1 MVEYAYDETWA
12 ENNVFEDG
20 DLFYIDELSPE
31 EMLAEMLA
39 EIEETPEPNLSNK

>member
-1 MVEYAYDETWA
+1 MEYAYNETWA

-20 DLFYIDELSPE
+20 DLLYPDELSPE

-39 EIEETPEPNLSNK
+39 EIEDVPDSNLPNR

>member
-1 MVEYAYDETWA
+1 MEYAYDETWA

-39 EIEETPEPNLSNK
+39 EIEDVPDSNLPNR